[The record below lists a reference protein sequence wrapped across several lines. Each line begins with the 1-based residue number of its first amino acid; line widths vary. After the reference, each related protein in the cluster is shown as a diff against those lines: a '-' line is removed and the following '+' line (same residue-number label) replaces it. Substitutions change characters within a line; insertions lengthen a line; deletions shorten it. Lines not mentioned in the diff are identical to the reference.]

1 MYELTWILLTQY
13 LLIIT
18 RVKYTHSKKSNLNH
32 MIGTYMYAYKLYDM
46 FVFQQQLFMYIVD
59 DKLCLAEFL

>member
-1 MYELTWILLTQY
+1 
-13 LLIIT
+13 
-18 RVKYTHSKKSNLNH
+18 

>member
-13 LLIIT
+13 LLIKT
-18 RVKYTHSKKSNLNH
+18 RVKYTRSKNSNLNH
-32 MIGTYMYAYKLYDM
+32 MIRTYMYAYKLYDM